1 MKLRGFSTAIA
12 ITALCAAVVFRTGSA
27 EPPAKNTGQDS
38 LEMRYA
44 RLRLRMAEIG
54 LEKAR
59 RMNQKVAGA
68 LPADLVAQ
76 YADDVTV
83 AKAQVQNTM
92 RAGGSELFQSWIVR
106 AEMALQAAKVGA
118 SNATRT
124 EQRTP
129 GTYDPIDIER
139 RHLAADLAQLRL
151 DRGKSLLNASPDAK
165 LQWVVDM
172 VDDELARL
180 KKRTAL
186 LVQVQGPSDL

>member
-1 MKLRGFSTAIA
+1 
-12 ITALCAAVVFRTGSA
+12 
-27 EPPAKNTGQDS
+27 
-38 LEMRYA
+38 
-44 RLRLRMAEIG
+44 
-54 LEKAR
+54 
-59 RMNQKVAGA
+59 MNQKVAGA

-106 AEMALQAAKVGA
+106 AEMALQAAKASA

-139 RHLAADLAQLRL
+139 RHLTADLAQLRL

-180 KKRTAL
+180 KKRTAVGPGPRSVGS
-186 LVQVQGPSDL
+186 LVGQNLRVRGGSHLWKCMESGWIGRRPATQIPATIPGID